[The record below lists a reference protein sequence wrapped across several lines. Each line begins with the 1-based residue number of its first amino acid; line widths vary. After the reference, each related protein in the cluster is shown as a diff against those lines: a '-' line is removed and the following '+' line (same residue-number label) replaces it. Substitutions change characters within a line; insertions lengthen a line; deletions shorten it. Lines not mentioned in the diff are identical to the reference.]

1 MTLRNL
7 LSLLAL
13 AGLAVSCT
21 EAKAQKI
28 TVKGSD
34 TMVITAQK
42 WAEVYQKAHP
52 KVAIQV
58 TGGGSGVGIASLIN
72 GTTDIANA
80 SRPIKKSEIDSA
92 RVNGVYPFEVK
103 AALDGLAVVVN
114 RNNPVKEMTVKVVA
128 GIFTGAINNWKE
140 LGGPDHDI
148 IRYCRENSSGTYVF
162 FKEDVLK
169 NKDYASDCQTLQGTA
184 AVAEAVSK
192 DPYGIGYGGIAY
204 FEGRKDLK
212 ILPISA
218 EKGKPAVDPMLP
230 GGKGVNY
237 AVVYDRTYPISRYL
251 FLYASRKPTGEIKKY
266 IDWIT
271 GPEGQKVVEET
282 GYIPLPGALPAP
294 AKQGSAGGP
303 QG

>member
-13 AGLAVSCT
+13 ACLAISCS
-21 EAKAQKI
+21 EAKAEKI

-34 TMVITAQK
+34 TMVVTAQK

-80 SRPIKKSEIDSA
+80 SRPIKKSEIDNA
-92 RVNGVYPFEVK
+92 RANGVYPFEVK

-114 RNNPVKEMTVKVVA
+114 RKNPIKELTTKVVA
-128 GIFTGAINNWKE
+128 GIYTGAINNWKD
-140 LGGPDHDI
+140 LGGPDKDI

-169 NKDYASDCQTLQGTA
+169 NKDYAADCQTLQGTA
-184 AVAEAVSK
+184 AVAEAVGR

-204 FEGRKDLK
+204 FEKRQDVK
-212 ILPISA
+212 ILPIA
-218 EKGKPAVDPMLP
+218 PEKGKPAVDPMLP

-251 FLYASRKPTGEIKKY
+251 FLYVSRKPAGEIKKY
-266 IDWIT
+266 VDWIV
-271 GPEGQKVVEET
+271 GPEGQKIVEET
-282 GYIPLPGALPAP
+282 GYIPLPGKLSAP
-294 AKQGSAGGP
+294 AAKGKAAPPG
-303 QG
+303 